1 MEPKHLGV
9 GMYQHDLKP
18 KQLDQVLDETVS
30 ECVSFVGVDLNTTSQ
45 SLLRRVSG
53 LSDKRAQQIIEYRS
67 NIGYFTNRKQL
78 MDVKGIGPQ
87 IFKQCAGFLRVGPI
101 NSDEIDTFFNK
112 LNTTKLDGTYIHPES
127 YDLTAKLLNKFKLLT
142 SDVGNDDFINNIKI
156 RTNSINMD
164 SLAADLK
171 TSKETIKLILDALSK
186 PIGYDLRNECSKVPL
201 FKKNLTSIYDIQ
213 IGETLTGRINNVTH
227 FGCFVDIGVESNGLI
242 HSSKL
247 NGLNLQIGERVE
259 VVVVDVD
266 IKKKRIGLKA
276 VKKL

>member
-1 MEPKHLGV
+1 
-9 GMYQHDLKP
+9 MYQHDLKP